1 LGTSAWQ
8 RFLLSAGDQIM
19 TVIIQTVRGIGAPGP
34 VGPPAMAEQNITV
47 SLPAGVTFGKYS
59 NGQVMPT
66 AGKSFEQILR
76 DAAIAEIAPTYTPAT
91 ISLSQSAAPLAEVG
105 TAYTNNLTA
114 AFAKNDAGNISAI
127 RIEKK
132 GVQLG
137 LGGSSSSIVRTD
149 TDTYPPGVNDYIA
162 FANYAAGSPK
172 NYTPSGTPDAR
183 TPAVRTANAP
193 QAAENNFASATVTL
207 TGQYKLFY
215 GPASAAPANS
225 ATVRALPSN
234 RFTGAG
240 NTFTLNTGTT
250 QKVFAI
256 AMPATMSLVSVI
268 DADALNANITSN
280 YVLSTFSVNDA
291 GGNAV
296 SYKVYV
302 LTNAVPYPSSHQHL
316 VTVA

>member
-1 LGTSAWQ
+1 
-8 RFLLSAGDQIM
+8 M
-19 TVIIQTVRGIGAPGP
+19 TVIIQTIRGVGAPGP

-47 SLPAGVTFGKYS
+47 SLPSGVTFGKYS

-66 AGKSFEQILR
+66 AGKTFEQILR
-76 DAAIAEIAPTYTPAT
+76 DAAIADIAPTYTPAT
-91 ISLSQSAAPLAEVG
+91 IILSQSSPAIAEVG
-105 TAYTNNLTA
+105 TAYINTLTA
-114 AFAKNDAGNISAI
+114 AFTKNDAGNLSAI

-137 LGGSSSSIVRTD
+137 LGGSSASIARTD
-149 TDTYPPGVNDYIA
+149 TDAYPLGVTDYIA
-162 FANYAAGSPK
+162 YANYAAGSPK

-215 GPASAAPANS
+215 GPVATAPSNS
-225 ATVRALPSN
+225 ANVRALPSN
-234 RFTGAG
+234 RFTGSG
-240 NTFTLNTGTT
+240 NAFTLNTGTT
-250 QKVFAI
+250 QKIFAI

-296 SYKVYV
+296 AYKVYV
-302 LTNAVPYPSSHQHL
+302 LANAVPYPSSHQHL